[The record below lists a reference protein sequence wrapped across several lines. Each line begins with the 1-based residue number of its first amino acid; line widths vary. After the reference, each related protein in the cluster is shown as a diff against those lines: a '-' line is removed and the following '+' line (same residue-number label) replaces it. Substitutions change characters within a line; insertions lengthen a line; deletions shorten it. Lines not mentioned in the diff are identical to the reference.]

1 MGTAQQPSGVSIDA
15 DMPCEVRIISGREL
29 QALFDSDPKMML
41 HNVRIQKNLFKM
53 VYCLDGDAAPIT
65 IRADMFCTVYV
76 VDGTDL
82 AEHHHQSQAA
92 DRMGRDYMAY
102 RL

>member
-1 MGTAQQPSGVSIDA
+1 
-15 DMPCEVRIISGREL
+15 
-29 QALFDSDPKMML
+29 
-41 HNVRIQKNLFKM
+41 M

-65 IRADMFCTVYV
+65 IRADKSCTVYV

-82 AEHHHQSQAA
+82 AEHYHQSQAA
-92 DRMGRDYMAY
+92 DRMGRDYMVY